1 MEPMSA
7 EHAALEAPGP
17 DPGGALHTRADL
29 QDWIHDR
36 LSLPAEAEQALLGAI
51 DDVLLHYERV
61 WRESKDEAV
70 RAVATG
76 SAQLCTRMRDE
87 LDAHE
92 ATSRNVALYFE
103 RLVTDLT
110 ERTHRDVKTQLLN
123 FRHFMEHVALCLN
136 SERRG
141 PWCALGVADIT
152 SFKAHND
159 TLGHAAGDRIIEAVA
174 RLLRSEVRSSDRI
187 AHPQHE
193 GETTPPLHARFGGDE
208 FCFFLSDLEQAATA
222 QTIAHRF
229 WTAVRRYDWSIAD
242 PRLGSMAVN
251 VDVGVACLHLGE
263 FAKPHDAAQEL
274 ADELFAR
281 ADKRLYDVKRGKGL
295 HISCEWLRIDGQRL
309 LDVVA
314 T

>member
-1 MEPMSA
+1 MSA
-7 EHAALEAPGP
+7 KHHTQLAHCA
-17 DPGGALHTRADL
+17 DPAVHTRADL
-29 QDWIHDR
+29 HDWIHDH
-36 LSLPAEAEQALLGAI
+36 LSLPTETEKTLLDAI
-51 DDVLLHYERV
+51 DHVLLHYERA
-61 WRESKDEAV
+61 WRQSKDEAV

-92 ATSRNVALYFE
+92 ATSRSVALYFE

-136 SERRG
+136 AERHG

-159 TLGHAAGDRIIEAVA
+159 TLGHATGDRIIEAVA

-222 QTIAHRF
+222 QTVATRF
-229 WTAVRRYDWSIAD
+229 WKAVAGYDWSTID
-242 PRLGSMAVN
+242 PQLERRAVN
-251 VDVGVACLHLGE
+251 VDIGVACLHLGDVT
-263 FAKPHDAAQEL
+263 KRHDGAQEL
-274 ADELFAR
+274 ADELFSR
-281 ADKRLYDVKRGKGL
+281 ADKRLYAVKRRKGQGPRIL
-295 HISCEWLRIDGQRL
+295 CEWLRIDGQSL
-309 LDVVA
+309 LEVA
-314 T
+314 AI